1 MKFRKFDEYLVSKNK
16 TITTAP
22 VEKVAEFKGTQPSKP
37 EKEKK
42 DKDCGGSG
50 QIGTPYAYKSGS
62 DAKDPNKEDKSGLAY
77 KGDNKLKYEP
87 KTEEAPKKVPSWPK
101 TKMQEWLEK
110 TKNMSTA
117 EFAKNIKSNIQKGL
131 DECQQPLETV
141 KNAVKICKCNEQHVS
156 VLVRELKR
164 NQMFESFFNEMI
176 QHPECYKIIANLMEN
191 EFHSKKLMKAMNE
204 LADPSSMEENPFL
217 KKRMPEKDMLDSG
230 EGEGE
235 MGDEEAPED
244 DSEGLEGSEEDEES
258 FDDEEAPEDLGS
270 EEEPSEEDS
279 EGIDALDNDSGVSPP
294 VGDDENPHKKS
305 GLDALLKK
313 MRQR

>member
-1 MKFRKFDEYLVSKNK
+1 MKFKKFDEYLVSKNK

-22 VEKVAEFKGTQPSKP
+22 VEKVAEFKGTIPAKP

-42 DKDCGGSG
+42 DKDSGGSG
-50 QIGTPYAYKSGS
+50 QVGSPYPYKSGS

-101 TKMQEWLEK
+101 TKMQEWLDK
-110 TKNMSTA
+110 TKKMSTA
-117 EFAKNIKSNIQKGL
+117 EFAKNIKSDIQKGL

-141 KNAVKICKCNEQHVS
+141 KNAVKICKCNEQHIS

-204 LADPSSMEENPFL
+204 LADPSSIEENPFL
-217 KKRMPEKDMLDSG
+217 KKKFPEKDMLDSG

-235 MGDEEAPED
+235 DRGEEMGDEEAPED
-244 DSEGLEGSEEDEES
+244 SEELEGEEGEMG
-258 FDDEEAPEDLGS
+258 DEEAPEDL
-270 EEEPSEEDS
+270 EEPSEDDS

-294 VGDDENPHKKS
+294 IGDENPHKRS